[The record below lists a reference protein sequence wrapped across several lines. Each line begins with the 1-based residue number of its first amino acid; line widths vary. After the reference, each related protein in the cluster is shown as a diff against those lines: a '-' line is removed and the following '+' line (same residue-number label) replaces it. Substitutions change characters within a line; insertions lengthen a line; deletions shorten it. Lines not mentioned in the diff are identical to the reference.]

1 MPGETPAP
9 EPRSGTPPTPPA
21 GAVLTGLGASGGR
34 ATGLAR
40 VLHSP
45 ADAGQ
50 MQPGEILV
58 APFTDPGWTPV
69 FPLAAGIVMDLG
81 GLPAFR
87 PTSRHEAGNTE
98 NSVYCYLEALQ
109 GAYAHFERKAGG
121 IDFDAHFKKHIY
133 HVPFGAMAYR
143 AHRTLLR
150 NAEVV
155 HLFHRAEEFGIKL
168 TGFEADY
175 AEAVRRSRR
184 VADRMAKGVE
194 FLFRKNKIA
203 LVPGRGVLG
212 SATTVEVTGPAGAT
226 TLEGRA
232 VILATGSE
240 PRSLP
245 GVTIDET
252 RVISSNGA
260 VRNETRPASLVIIG
274 AGAVGV
280 EFADVYSAYGTT
292 VTLLEALPRI
302 VPIED
307 EEVSA
312 QLARIFARRKIEMK
326 TGVKVQSVVARDNG
340 VRVIT
345 ESGTIDAEQVLMAV
359 GRGAKVKDVGLEKL
373 GIAMDRNFVKVSPTM
388 ETSVKGVYA
397 IGDMAGAPLLAHKA
411 MAEGVVAAE
420 AIAGKSPR
428 PVNYANVPSC
438 TYCRPQVASIGITE
452 AKAKENGREVTVG
465 KFPFTASGKAVAL
478 GETDGFVK
486 VVADKATGEI
496 LGVHILGP
504 EATEIIH
511 EFAVGRTLEA
521 TLEEVIH
528 TIHAHPTLSE
538 AALEATLGALGQA
551 IHL

>member
-1 MPGETPAP
+1 MATRKVDVVVVGTGPGGYVAAIRCAQLGLSVATVEDDRP
-9 EPRSGTPPTPPA
+9 GGVCLNWGCIPT
-21 GAVLTGLGASGGR
+21 
-34 ATGLAR
+34 
-40 VLHSP
+40 
-45 ADAGQ
+45 
-50 MQPGEILV
+50 
-58 APFTDPGWTPV
+58 
-69 FPLAAGIVMDLG
+69 
-81 GLPAFR
+81 
-87 PTSRHEAGNTE
+87 
-98 NSVYCYLEALQ
+98 
-109 GAYAHFERKAGG
+109 KA
-121 IDFDAHFKKHIY
+121 
-133 HVPFGAMAYR
+133 
-143 AHRTLLR
+143 LLR

-168 TGFEADY
+168 KDGFEPDY

-203 LVPGRGVLG
+203 LVPGRGVLR
-212 SATTVEVTGPAGAT
+212 SPTTVEVTGADGPT

-245 GVTIDET
+245 GVQIDER

-260 VRNETRPASLVIIG
+260 VRNEHRPASLVIIG

-292 VTLLEALPRI
+292 VTLLEALPRV

-307 EEVSA
+307 EDVSA
-312 QLARIFARRKIEMK
+312 QLARVFARRKIETR
-326 TGVKVQSVVARDNG
+326 TGVKVQSVTPGDAG
-340 VRVIT
+340 VRVT
-345 ESGTIDAEQVLMAV
+345 TDAGTLDVEQVLVAV
-359 GRGAKVKDVGLEKL
+359 GRGARVTGVGLDTL
-373 GIAMDRNFVKVSPTM
+373 DIAMERGFVKVSPTM
-388 ETSVKGVYA
+388 ETSVKGIYA
-397 IGDMAGAPLLAHKA
+397 IGDMAGPPLLAHKA

-428 PVNYANVPSC
+428 PVDYANVPSC
-438 TYCRPQVASIGITE
+438 TYCRPQIASLGLTE
-452 AKAKENGREVTVG
+452 ARARENGREVSVG

-478 GETDGFVK
+478 GDTDGFIK
-486 VVADKATGEI
+486 VVADKATGEL
-496 LGVHILGP
+496 LGVHIIGP

-521 TLEEVIH
+521 TLEEIIH

-538 AALEATLGALGQA
+538 AALEATLAALGQA
-551 IHL
+551 IHI